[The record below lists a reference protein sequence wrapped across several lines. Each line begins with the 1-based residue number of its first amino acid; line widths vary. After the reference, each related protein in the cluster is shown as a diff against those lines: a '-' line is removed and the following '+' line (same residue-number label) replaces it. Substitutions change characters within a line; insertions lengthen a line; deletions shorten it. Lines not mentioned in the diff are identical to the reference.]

1 MNFKPVPWVLLP
13 LYFASFNVSSESIE
27 VVSEDSSYSYLKDG
41 IVSGSASEIV
51 KATLQRAGLDD
62 YNITIYPWARAY
74 DIALQKPS
82 VLIYPIIRTAARE
95 PHFKWVG
102 ELARVTPN
110 FYKLRE
116 RSDIIITDLQD
127 AKNYTVGVVRDDSRQ
142 QYLKEQG
149 FTKMVLSAN
158 NADNFQKLINRNVQ
172 IIAMTERDVILLC
185 EESHIDSAT
194 IQNVY
199 SLDGLSAEVYFA
211 YSASTSDAIV
221 SQTRESFEQLR
232 AEGVV
237 KQLINE
243 K

>member
-1 MNFKPVPWVLLP
+1 MNVKTVSWVLLS
-13 LYFASFNVSSESIE
+13 LHFASFNASAQNIE

-41 IVSGSASEIV
+41 KVSGSASKIV
-51 KATLQRAGLDD
+51 KATLKRAELND
-62 YNITIYPWARAY
+62 YSITIYPWARAY
-74 DIALQKPS
+74 DIALQNPS

-102 ELARVTPN
+102 ELARVTPH

-116 RSDIIITDLQD
+116 NTDIIMTDFQD
-127 AKNYTVGVVRDDSRQ
+127 AKNYTIGVVRDDSRH

-158 NADNFQKLINRNVQ
+158 NADNFQKLINRKVQ
-172 IIAMTERDVILLC
+172 MVPMAERDLILLC
-185 EESHIDSAT
+185 DESHIDIAT
-194 IQNVY
+194 IQNIY

-221 SQTRESFEQLR
+221 SQTRESFEQLK

-237 KQLINE
+237 EQLINE